1 MIGGKGGPSKKL
13 PRKRRGRPE
22 ICDLATSDR
31 RAGVSAVRVRSLDQ
45 ARRSTRP
52 GRCGKTAPNTTRG
65 ARAGFVQEPPRDRSR
80 NFAFPSRP
88 FPLLATEGP
97 QRGEAR
103 GFCSEPRKENGR
115 TGNQSREKTK
125 RAARSRVNRRS
136 FSPVN
141 LKRSAFARKSVWG
154 PRSQR
159 EAAHAR
165 GHGLT
170 TLGDVVCFFSH
181 LAFRRRRRSVFTS
194 TSCRDPW
201 PPRIP
206 G

>member
-1 MIGGKGGPSKKL
+1 MALPKNSRASGGGGPRFAISRPPIGAPECPPCACARWIRRDDRRDRGGVERPHRTRRVERVPGL
-13 PRKRRGRPE
+13 CRSRRAIDREISRSRRGPSP
-22 ICDLATSDR
+22 CWPR
-31 RAGVSAVRVRSLDQ
+31 RAHSA
-45 ARRSTRP
+45 ARRGDS
-52 GRCGKTAPNTTRG
+52 APSP
-65 ARAGFVQEPPRDRSR
+65 ARKMDALETSH
-80 NFAFPSRP
+80 A
-88 FPLLATEGP
+88 
-97 QRGEAR
+97 
-103 GFCSEPRKENGR
+103 K
-115 TGNQSREKTK
+115 KTK

-170 TLGDVVCFFSH
+170 TLIGDVVCFFSH